1 MIETILIMVQSR
13 LNFTP
18 KQQAEYLR
26 HLINAAIEEL
36 AETGI
41 HIRDNYRDTMFVVN
55 VVVWKYQNRDKASA
69 MPEWLA
75 QERRER
81 YLQEAR
87 DDT

>member
-1 MIETILIMVQSR
+1 MIETILVMVQSR

-18 KQQAEYLR
+18 DQQAEYLR
-26 HLINAAIEEL
+26 NMINAAIEEL

-41 HIRDNYRDTMFVVN
+41 HIRNNSRDTMFMADY
-55 VVVWKYQNRDKASA
+55 VVWKYQNRDKSSA

-87 DDT
+87 Q